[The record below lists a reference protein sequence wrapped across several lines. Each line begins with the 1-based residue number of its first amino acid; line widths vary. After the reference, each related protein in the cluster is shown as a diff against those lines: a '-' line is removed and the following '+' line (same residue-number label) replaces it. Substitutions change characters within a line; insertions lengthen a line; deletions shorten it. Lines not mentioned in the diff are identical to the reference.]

1 MRKIIIT
8 SLFTWLILPVS
19 GQNTSMQTRR
29 LKVFIDCNRGCDM
42 NFIRTEI
49 NIVDFLLDRQ
59 AADVHVL
66 ITEQE
71 TGGGGTQFQFIFFG
85 RAPGGKAMIRRIDMD
100 VLSTATTMS
109 RTPASYQHKLGLRVT
124 HGGRFLE
131 DQVKSEVRL
140 PAGRRSSESLQLKRP
155 ILSFRHAPFL
165 ADPSQTIPP
174 PTGHLVSIHGI
185 QPQSRFLGDGPP

>member
-1 MRKIIIT
+1 MIMDFLLSCITLYFNNCSMRKMIIT

-19 GQNTSMQTRR
+19 GQNTRMQTRR

-85 RAPGGKAMIRRIDMD
+85 QNEFKHIADTIRFNVADN
-100 VLSTATTMS
+100 TTDFEE
-109 RTPASYQHKLGLRVT
+109 RELFIKYLKLGLT
-124 HGGRFLE
+124 PYL
-131 DQVKSEVRL
+131 VKTGSARDIVIDMKKEND
-140 PAGRRSSESLQLKRP
+140 GKK
-155 ILSFRHAPFL
+155 
-165 ADPSQTIPP
+165 ADNKTA
-174 PTGHLVSIHGI
+174 
-185 QPQSRFLGDGPP
+185 